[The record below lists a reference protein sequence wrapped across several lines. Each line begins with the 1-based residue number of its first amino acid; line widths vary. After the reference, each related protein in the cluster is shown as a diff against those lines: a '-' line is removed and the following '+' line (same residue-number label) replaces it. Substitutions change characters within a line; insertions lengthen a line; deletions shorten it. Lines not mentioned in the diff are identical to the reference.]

1 MSTKPTYLGLLN
13 AIAVGELGGEAL
25 FDAWAATST
34 DPDVAC
40 LLRTVARR
48 EGEHARSFAKR
59 IDELGFTV
67 LDRPDPTLAGRI
79 EIASCPTI
87 SDREKLEQ
95 LGFCREPSQPDGF
108 ARFFDDAT
116 IDIET
121 GALLGR
127 YLSEERDTGRRLRAC
142 HAALLAAEP
151 APVEPPATSAA
162 GPDSVSLVERL
173 DRIECT
179 LAAVAQCL
187 ADQQAAGSDHQGGK
201 KKQGKK
207 KKSGKDSTKHREPAH
222 G

>member
-108 ARFFDDAT
+108 ARFFDDPT

-151 APVEPPATSAA
+151 APVPSPATPA
-162 GPDSVSLVERL
+162 GPDAGSVVDRL
-173 DRIECT
+173 DRIECA

-187 ADQQAAGSDHQGGK
+187 ADQQAAATVASTKTAKHKKGK
-201 KKQGKK
+201 KGKK
-207 KKSGKDSTKHREPAH
+207 GTKHEQAAA
-222 G
+222 

>member
-95 LGFCREPSQPDGF
+95 LGFAGEPSQPDGF
-108 ARFFDDAT
+108 ARFFDDPT
-116 IDIET
+116 IDIDT

-151 APVEPPATSAA
+151 APPEALPMAA
-162 GPDSVSLVERL
+162 APDTVSLVERL
-173 DRIECT
+173 DRIECAV
-179 LAAVAQCL
+179 AAVAQCL
-187 ADQQAAGSDHQGGK
+187 ADQQAAGSKQGGK
-201 KKQGKK
+201 KNK
-207 KKSGKDSTKHREPAH
+207 KKSEKGADKHREPASA
-222 G
+222 